1 MVAASGSPIRLSR
14 AATLDFDISDSAI
27 THCFY
32 IVDSLPIDQPLI
44 LGMDFLV
51 RNHARIDIVKGELVI
66 APPSENGLQCYLSNS
81 LKLRPGQTVR
91 VTLIAQEGMQG
102 TATGFLRG
110 SDNLPDGC
118 IVCMGCRKE
127 RTTKS

>member
-1 MVAASGSPIRLSR
+1 MIL
-14 AATLDFDISDSAI
+14 ISDSAI

-51 RNHARIDIVKGELVI
+51 RNARIDIVKGELVI
-66 APPSENGLQCYLSNS
+66 APPSENGLQCYLSDP

-91 VTLIAQEGMQG
+91 VT
-102 TATGFLRG
+102 
-110 SDNLPDGC
+110 
-118 IVCMGCRKE
+118 
-127 RTTKS
+127 

>member
-1 MVAASGSPIRLSR
+1 MLSEVVDRQDRNFVTTPLTKYTRLVAASGSPIRLSR

-51 RNHARIDIVKGELVI
+51 RIMHV
-66 APPSENGLQCYLSNS
+66 
-81 LKLRPGQTVR
+81 
-91 VTLIAQEGMQG
+91 
-102 TATGFLRG
+102 
-110 SDNLPDGC
+110 
-118 IVCMGCRKE
+118 
-127 RTTKS
+127 